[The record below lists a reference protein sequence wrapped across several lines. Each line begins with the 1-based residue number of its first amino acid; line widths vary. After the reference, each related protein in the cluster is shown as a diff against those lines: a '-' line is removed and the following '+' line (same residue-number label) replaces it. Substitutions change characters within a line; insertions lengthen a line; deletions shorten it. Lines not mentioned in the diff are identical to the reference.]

1 MSVYLISLSGGNNTL
16 PANWNSVLNSQTSPL
31 GLVDDA
37 EGASAL
43 TIEYTA
49 TPSGEA
55 SGASSLTAGSGDA
68 SWVIAAAVEGGH
80 TNTSNAAWVS
90 LLLSGAAEGDIFDV
104 RCFGSSS
111 TGGRITEFE
120 VNGDS
125 QDLAIGG
132 SQTTNDVRFAN
143 VTANASGEVVI
154 QYREASGSTGTAY
167 ANALYIADA
176 AAPDPSVTLDN
187 GTLEPGTEFTLTA
200 TNYASAPV
208 SPATLTDSA
217 GSTITVAVT
226 ISGSGPYTA
235 VGTMPTLA
243 EAVTAGTSLLFGD
256 VTIELST

>member
-49 TPSGEA
+49 TPSGEV
-55 SGASSLTAGSGDA
+55 SSASSLTAGSGDA

-80 TNTSNAAWVS
+80 TNTSNATWVS

-208 SPATLTDSA
+208 SPATITDSA